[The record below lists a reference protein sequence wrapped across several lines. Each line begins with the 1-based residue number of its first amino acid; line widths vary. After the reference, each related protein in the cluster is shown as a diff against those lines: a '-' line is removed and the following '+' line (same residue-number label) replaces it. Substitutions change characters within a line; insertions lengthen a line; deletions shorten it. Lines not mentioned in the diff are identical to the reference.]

1 MFMKKALIS
10 LLVASVL
17 AFSFTIPAASAGG
30 MRDKLDSLR
39 NKIEERFNRDD
50 AESVPKEEK
59 KHALE
64 KTIKGIIEK
73 IAAMTEET
81 GISGDEALDNLL
93 QMITDEK
100 GELDLSAVFGLV
112 SIFGIGDDSDA
123 TGTEEE
129 EISPYITAIRNR
141 DAITDARLLEECA
154 EMIGEGDVPFISVFS
169 VSNEEDN
176 IDTLLGCFNLIV
188 YTLDGS
194 DLKYKDSVSDIAYFV
209 YNMDEDLNFEISEMV
224 VARDDETLNTLC
236 GRHGISREDFDRSTN
251 EDDLAFFTT
260 FDMVLFL
267 DTHPEYERIEY
278 NGKMYTR
285 EEMDSLNTEIL
296 EATILNAIAE

>member
-1 MFMKKALIS
+1 MKKSMIS
-10 LLVASVL
+10 LLVAFVL
-17 AFSFTIPAASAGG
+17 AFSFTVPAASAGG
-30 MRDKLDSLR
+30 ISDKLDSLR
-39 NKIEERFNRDD
+39 NKIEERFSRND

-64 KTIKGIIEK
+64 KTIKGIIER
-73 IAAMTEET
+73 IAAMTDET
-81 GISGDEALDNLL
+81 GVSSDEALDNVL

-100 GELDLSAVFGLV
+100 GELDLSAVFGLL
-112 SIFGIGDDSDA
+112 SFFGIGDDSDA
-123 TGTEEE
+123 AGTEEE
-129 EISPYITAIRNR
+129 EISSYITAIRNR

-154 EMIGEGDVPFISVFS
+154 EMIGEGDVPFISAFS
-169 VSNEEDN
+169 VSNEEES

-194 DLKYKDSVSDIAYFV
+194 DLKYKDSVSDIAYIV
-209 YNMDEDLNFEISEMV
+209 YNMDEDLNFEISEVV

-236 GRHGISREDFDRSTN
+236 GRHGISREDFDRRTS

-260 FDMVLFL
+260 LDMVMFL
-267 DTHPEYERIEY
+267 DAHPEYERIEY

-285 EEMDSLNTEIL
+285 EEMDSLNTGIL
-296 EATILNAIAE
+296 EATILNAFAE